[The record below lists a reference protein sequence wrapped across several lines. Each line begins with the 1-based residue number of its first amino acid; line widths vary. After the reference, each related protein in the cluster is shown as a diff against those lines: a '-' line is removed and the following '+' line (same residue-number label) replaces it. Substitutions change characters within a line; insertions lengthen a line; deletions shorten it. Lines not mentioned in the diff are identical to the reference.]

1 MSPLLFVDWTCPSP
15 YSARAVLEG
24 PLGGTE
30 ATATRIAEALTA
42 QVMQHNRT
50 EAEGRYIPPT
60 RGDDI
65 QHVVV
70 LRDPRCLPEMRER
83 FPAARFYLWM
93 HDLVRPGSKRGRRVA
108 AAAGMMSKLNVRVIC
123 VSNFQR
129 RGMEATL
136 REAGYP
142 RIPVQTIYNPI
153 DDELRPE
160 ASPIDPTKLVFFSS
174 PNKGLAFTLDA
185 FQALRRQ
192 MPEMRLYVGN
202 PGYKKLPRYAPEGV
216 SWIGGLPHA
225 KILSEVRTA
234 LCVFY
239 PNFVLAETFGLV
251 LAEANAV
258 GTPVMTHDVGAAAE
272 VLADPRQ
279 VLPVSAEQRMH
290 DRLARLLPS
299 PTRPMLCAWSTRRGA
314 FAPYIERVQAWKN
327 GARPQPGPDARFK
340 LSAIANQWR
349 AMFAGE
355 EIHVPSEPSS
365 SSPSRLAAPASSASS
380 ADCDFGR

>member
-1 MSPLLFVDWTCPSP
+1 
-15 YSARAVLEG
+15 
-24 PLGGTE
+24 LGGTE
-30 ATATRIAEALTA
+30 ATVTRIAEALSA
-42 QVMQHNRT
+42 RVMQHNRAK
-50 EAEGRYIPPT
+50 AEGRYVPPT
-60 RGDDI
+60 RGDDV
-65 QHVVV
+65 QHLVV

-83 FPAARFYLWM
+83 FPTAQLYLWM

-108 AAAGMMSKLNVRVIC
+108 AAAPMLDKLNVRVIC
-123 VSNFQR
+123 VSRFQR

-142 RIPVQTIYNPI
+142 DISVRTIYNPI
-153 DDELRPE
+153 DDALIPDG
-160 ASPIDPTKLVFFSS
+160 SPFDPTKLVFFSS

-185 FQALRRQ
+185 FQAIRRQ
-192 MPEMRLYVGN
+192 MPEMRLHVGN
-202 PGYKKLPRYAPEGV
+202 PGYKKLRESARDGV

-225 KILSEVRTA
+225 QILAEVRTA

-258 GTPVMTHDVGAAAE
+258 GTPVMTHDCGAASE

-290 DRLARLLPS
+290 DRLARWLPS
-299 PTRPMLCAWSTRRGA
+299 PARPMLCAWSERRGA
-314 FAPYIERVQAWKN
+314 FAPYIERLQAWKN

-340 LSAIANQWR
+340 LSVIANEWR
-349 AMFAGE
+349 ALFGGG
-355 EIHVPSEPSS
+355 EIH
-365 SSPSRLAAPASSASS
+365 SSASVS
-380 ADCDFGR
+380 AAGGDDFGR